1 MRTYIAPIGYDS
13 ARVTRPILG
22 QDIDSETQIKL
33 LVPETDAD
41 DNRGKQAIEDV
52 KRMVEQIEPDVSVEA
67 LGIPPKDFEQA
78 IGQCASLIDDAD
90 GEVVVI
96 FGGGPRDIFLPLT
109 VASLSR
115 TDAIDESYQFSDIDG
130 DVRRRRLPN
139 LTASIPPQTETTLK
153 TISESETPASFTDIT
168 NRVEVSKSTVTRHVS
183 QLEQSGIVSTE
194 TQGKTKLVELTP
206 TGRLLVARF
215 D

>member
-13 ARVTRPILG
+13 ARVTRPILSQG
-22 QDIDSETQIKL
+22 VEPETQIQL
-33 LVPETDAD
+33 LVPETDSD
-41 DNRGKQAIEDV
+41 DNRGNQAVDDV
-52 KRMVEQIEPDVSVEA
+52 TRMVEQIEPDVSVETT
-67 LGIPPKDFEQA
+67 GIPHDDFERA
-78 IGQCASLIDDAD
+78 IELCGSLIDDAD

-115 TDAIDESYQFSDIDG
+115 TDSIDESYQFSDLDG

-139 LTASIPPQTETTLK
+139 LTANIPPQTETTLRS
-153 TISESETPASFTDIT
+153 ISDLDTPVSLTDIT
-168 NRVEVSKSTVTRHVS
+168 DSVDISKSTVTRHVNRLD
-183 QLEQSGIVSTE
+183 QDGLVTTE
-194 TQGKTKLVELTP
+194 MRGKTKVVELTY
-206 TGRLLVARF
+206 TGRLLLTQL